1 MAQVCL
7 AMSFPPVA
15 RVIVRYVTRSHLY
28 GAGEWLI
35 WLSLAR
41 LRKSVLVSS
50 VSCCSLFLLLYVLH
64 GRHKGEDVARA
75 TSQGARPE
83 DINPRGA
90 LILCSEGL

>member
-1 MAQVCL
+1 MAQVCW
-7 AMSFPPVA
+7 AISFPPVA

-50 VSCCSLFLLLYVLH
+50 VSCCSLFLFLYVLH
-64 GRHKGEDVARA
+64 GRHKGEDVARD
-75 TSQGARPE
+75 TIQGLVPK
-83 DINPRGA
+83 
-90 LILCSEGL
+90 ILTHEGL